1 MRTARESHRTLRYAW
16 VRGLGPLRL
25 SQTHFGTA
33 GERFGR
39 WASEEG
45 GHVVVVEVDGVMG

>member
-16 VRGLGPLRL
+16 VRELGPLRP